1 MTRKQDLEATEA
13 AYIAGFLDGDGSIYT
28 KLIPRPDYTVIRYQ
42 ISAELSFIQGKD
54 KYPYLQDIYDQ
65 LGQRGRL
72 RKDRGD
78 GIADYT
84 IVGLDQLA
92 IVLPLLLPY
101 LRIKKKQANLILH
114 IVNHYPDA
122 RQNPKKFLDLVK
134 KVDQIQNL
142 NRKLNDPLR
151 TNYEKVYKDFV
162 ESGICESSP

>member
-28 KLIPRPDYTVIRYQ
+28 KLIPRPDYTVIPYQ
-42 ISAELSFIQGKD
+42 ISLELSFIQRKD
-54 KYPYLQDIYDQ
+54 KYPHLEDIYEQ

-84 IVGLDQLA
+84 IVGPDHLA
-92 IVLPLLLPY
+92 VVLPLLLPY
-101 LRIKKKQANLILH
+101 LRIKKKQASLILH
-114 IVNHYPDA
+114 ILHHYPEA
-122 RQNPKKFLDLVK
+122 RQDHKKFLELIR

-142 NRKLNDPLR
+142 NKKVNDPPSA
-151 TNYEKVYKDFV
+151 NYQKLYKEFV
-162 ESGICESSP
+162 EAGNLESSP